1 METVNGNKKARNLLL
16 CNKEDS
22 KAYNKRQIN
31 SVSKNKTIVLPHNAY
46 TLKD

>member
-1 METVNGNKKARNLLL
+1 METVNGNKKPRYLLL

-22 KAYNKRQIN
+22 KAYNKRKIN
-31 SVSKNKTIVLPHNAY
+31 SISKNEAIVRAYNAY